1 MKLTKTSIGA
11 VIAAGALT
19 LSACGSSDGTSST
32 SGAAASGTGT
42 QSTAATTA
50 TSATTTASETT
61 SAAETTDAGGGGS
74 TDIAGAKVGDEIDA
88 IALGQAMQK
97 VFVDG
102 ATGHMKMDMGGSITA
117 EGDFKVVK
125 GKQDMAMT
133 MEMMGTKIDMIT
145 IGGVSYMKGL
155 AGGTKW
161 VKMDAT
167 TAGASG
173 TPDLNS
179 FDPATMAKAFSGM
192 KAKVTAK
199 TADATTVQM
208 DLDLKKLVEAMGDNS
223 AIASATA
230 SLPES
235 IPVTYT
241 IDKDGRPTA
250 TTMNMGMDIKV
261 AYSDWGKSVSIEAPP
276 SSQVTT
282 M

>member
-1 MKLTKTSIGA
+1 MKKLSLAAALAAASLALAGCGGDSKTATSSSTTSS
-11 VIAAGALT
+11 AAST
-19 LSACGSSDGTSST
+19 SASTSVTTSTSASTTSSPESST
-32 SGAAASGTGT
+32 STSDSGATASSLADAQVGDTIDGAVLAAAMKDAFKDGT
-42 QSTAATTA
+42 
-50 TSATTTASETT
+50 
-61 SAAETTDAGGGGS
+61 
-74 TDIAGAKVGDEIDA
+74 
-88 IALGQAMQK
+88 
-97 VFVDG
+97 
-102 ATGHMKMDMGGSITA
+102 TGHMSMDMGGMITA
-117 EGDFKVVK
+117 EGDFKVAD
-125 GKQDMAMT
+125 GKQDSTMS
-133 MEMMGTKIDMIT
+133 MEMSGTKMEMISV
-145 IGGVSYMKGL
+145 GGVIYMKSPL
-155 AGGTKW
+155 FAGGTKW